1 MAKKALGRGLD
12 ALFPQAETEKDSVIQ
27 LSVADID
34 ANPYQ
39 PRKSFDEEM
48 LKELA
53 DSIKE
58 LGVIQPILVKRS
70 QDRFQLVA
78 GERRFRAT
86 QMAGL
91 NVIPAIVRDFSE
103 QEQLEIALIENL
115 QREDLNP
122 IEEAEAIKLL
132 MENFRYTQEAVAKRI
147 GKSRPSV
154 ANLLRL
160 LNLPEDIRQLIKEG
174 RLSAG
179 HGRVLA
185 GVGTVAKKRELAER
199 VLNENLSVRQLEAIA
214 ARPQKEERPAKA
226 LPPEMAE
233 FQEELHRAFGVRTRL
248 KGGLESGRIVI
259 AYKTRDELETIYRQV
274 HRILEED

>member
-12 ALFPQAETEKDSVIQ
+12 ALLPQADIEKDSVMQ

-39 PRKSFDEEM
+39 PRKSIDEET

-53 DSIKE
+53 DSIRE
-58 LGVIQPILVKRS
+58 LGVIQPILVTPVK
-70 QDRFQLVA
+70 DRFRIVA
-78 GERRFRAT
+78 GERRFRAA

-91 NVIPAIVRDFSE
+91 SVIPAIVRSFNE

-122 IEEAEAIKLL
+122 IEEAEAIKTL
-132 MENFRYTQEAVAKRI
+132 MENFSFTQETVAKRI

-160 LNLPEDIRQLIKEG
+160 LNLPEDIKQLIKEG

-185 GVGTVAKKRELAER
+185 GVGSLAKKRELAER
-199 VLNENLSVRQLEAIA
+199 VLNENLSVRQLEVIA
-214 ARPQKEERPAKA
+214 SRPQKEDRKLPK
-226 LPPEMAE
+226 LPPEMVE
-233 FQEELHRAFGVRTRL
+233 FQEELHKAFGVRTRL
-248 KGGLESGRIVI
+248 SGGLDAGRIVI
-259 AYKTRDELETIYRQV
+259 AYKTREELETIYQQV
-274 HRILEED
+274 HRILDED

>member
-12 ALFPQAETEKDSVIQ
+12 ALFPQTDIEKDGITQ
-27 LSVADID
+27 LSLADID
-34 ANPYQ
+34 VNPYQ
-39 PRKSFDEEM
+39 PRKSIDEES

-53 DSIKE
+53 DSIRE
-58 LGVIQPILVKRS
+58 LGVIQPIIVTPVK
-70 QDRFQLVA
+70 DRFRIVA

-91 NVIPAIVRDFSE
+91 NTIPAIVRGFSE
-103 QEQLEIALIENL
+103 REQLEIALIENL

-122 IEEAEAIKLL
+122 IEEADAIKTL
-132 MENFRYTQEAVAKRI
+132 MENFDYTQETVAKRI

-160 LNLPEDIRQLIKEG
+160 LNLPEDIKQLIKDG

-185 GVGTVAKKRELAER
+185 GVGTLAKKREFAER
-199 VLNENLSVRQLEAIA
+199 VLNENLSVRQLEILASK
-214 ARPQKEERPAKA
+214 PKKEDRKVKK

-233 FQEELHRAFGVRTRL
+233 FQEELHKAFGVRARL
-248 KGGLESGRIVI
+248 TGGLESGRIVI
-259 AYKTRDELETIYRQV
+259 SYKTRDELETIYQQV
-274 HRILEED
+274 QRILGDN